1 MSVTALL
8 IFESTLLSDLVVTT
22 LSGLPFFSGGVIS
35 ELLVSLLFVADD
47 FFTFTKFDSSAFVD
61 VGFLWGRGFGFLTS
75 LVS

>member
-8 IFESTLLSDLVVTT
+8 VFESTLLSDLVTAT
-22 LSGLPFFSGGVIS
+22 LAGLPFFCGGIML
-35 ELLVSLLFVADD
+35 ELLVSLLFVTDD
-47 FFTFTKFDSSAFVD
+47 FTFTRFDSSAFVD

>member
-1 MSVTALL
+1 M
-8 IFESTLLSDLVVTT
+8 
-22 LSGLPFFSGGVIS
+22 
-35 ELLVSLLFVADD
+35 SLLFVTDD